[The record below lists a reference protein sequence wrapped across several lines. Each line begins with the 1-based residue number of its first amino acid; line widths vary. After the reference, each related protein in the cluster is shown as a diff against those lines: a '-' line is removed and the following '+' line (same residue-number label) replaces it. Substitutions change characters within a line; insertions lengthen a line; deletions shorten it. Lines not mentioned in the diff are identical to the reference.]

1 LIDRDK
7 KDLIEEWYDQFSE
20 PIIKYIVLMTK
31 DYQLAEDIMQETFI
45 RAYRTIATY
54 RNEAS
59 PKTWLFRIA
68 HNLTVDYFRKKKPT
82 IQEMNFFTRYK
93 DNGLGPDD
101 QVYIKEKSQQIT
113 KAILRL
119 KKAYKEV
126 IVLRKVHHFNTK
138 ETAEI
143 LNWSD
148 SKVKSK
154 LKQALKALEKQL
166 EKEDGKHY
174 AKAR

>member
-1 LIDRDK
+1 LIDRDNRE
-7 KDLIEEWYDQFSE
+7 LIEEWYDQFSE

-31 DYQLAEDIMQETFI
+31 DYQLAEDIMQDTFI
-45 RAYRTIATY
+45 KAYQTISTY
-54 RNEAS
+54 RKEAS

-68 HNLTVDYFRKKKPT
+68 HNLTVDNFRKKKPT
-82 IQEMNFFTRYK
+82 IQEIDFFTKYK

-101 QVYIKEKSQQIT
+101 QIYIKERAQQLT
-113 KAILRL
+113 KAIMTL

-126 IVLRKVHHFNTK
+126 IVLRKVHQFNTK

-143 LNWSD
+143 LNWSE

-154 LKQALKALEKQL
+154 LRQSLIALEKQL
-166 EKEDGKHY
+166 NKEDGK
-174 AKAR
+174 